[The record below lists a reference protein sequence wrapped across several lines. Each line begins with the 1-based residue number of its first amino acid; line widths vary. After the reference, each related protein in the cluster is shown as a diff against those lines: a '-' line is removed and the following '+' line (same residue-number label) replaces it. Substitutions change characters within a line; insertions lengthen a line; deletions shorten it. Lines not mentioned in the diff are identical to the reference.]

1 MKTAACLFS
10 GFLLFA
16 TMAAHAA
23 DAEAPAAAKP
33 DLAKGGELAAKVCFT
48 CHTTDGSRGTAT
60 YPILQGQHA
69 DYLAKQLHDFKSGKR
84 KGTVMPGMAAPLT
97 EDDIRNVAAFYASK
111 TAKPGAAHEKDL
123 VELGQKIYRGGIP
136 DRAIAACA
144 GCHSPD
150 GAGIPVQYPRI
161 GGQQAEYVA
170 SQLTAFRNGTRANN
184 PTMIAI
190 AAKMNDQEIKAV
202 ADYVAGLH

>member
-16 TMAAHAA
+16 TMSAHA
-23 DAEAPAAAKP
+23 DEAAAKA
-33 DLAKGGELAAKVCFT
+33 DLAKGGEVAGKVCFT

-69 DYLAKQLHDFKSGKR
+69 DYLVKQLHDFKGGKR
-84 KGTVMPGMAAPLT
+84 KGTVMPAMAAPLS

-111 TAKPGAAHEKDL
+111 TAKPGAAHDKNL

-136 DRAIAACA
+136 DRSIAACA

-170 SQLTAFRNGTRANN
+170 SQLTAFRSGERGNN
-184 PTMIAI
+184 PTMAAI

-202 ADYVAGLH
+202 SDYVAGLR